1 MECFLFVGGGVVMEH
16 WDVWDVVWMLFADTV
31 LALLLTVLYS
41 VPLASKHFDV
51 VEEIKAFDSI
61 RLTSSGFVLSLKTEL
76 YILVNTADT

>member
-1 MECFLFVGGGVVMEH
+1 MEH
-16 WDVWDVVWMLFADTV
+16 WDVWDVVWMRFADTEF
-31 LALLLTVLYS
+31 ALSLTVLYS